1 MLSDAA
7 GVGIY
12 ASWKYAT
19 IAYFDWPLDKSVL
32 Y

>member
-1 MLSDAA
+1 MLCDA
-7 GVGIY
+7 GVGMY